1 MNKDFLKQV
10 LAGEKDLLKK
20 TEVDYINVPHYEE
33 LSVKALWP
41 QFADDPE
48 VSKYFPDTFA
58 EGKGPARDYFFNV
71 VHTVQG
77 DFLEQL
83 LEHANAQR
91 MTTAG
96 ERGQLESI
104 KISEYWEEQ
113 LKDMPYLSRKCQP
126 FSTSS
131 SFLSSRQA
139 RQDVAPAEG
148 QVEALPERPQ
158 EEEDPSARHLLG
170 VQGLQVEGLGG
181 AATAVSISTDAAAEQ
196 PGAATSSRQ
205 HPTTPRRS
213 SRKLN
218 KGRQDE

>member
-113 LKDMPYLSRKCQP
+113 LKDMPYLSRKCQL
-126 FSTSS
+126 FSTFS

-139 RQDVAPAEG
+139 RQDVAPVEG

-158 EEEDPSARHLLG
+158 GRRSLSAAPTRSTRTPSRRPRWH
-170 VQGLQVEGLGG
+170 
-181 AATAVSISTDAAAEQ
+181 SD
-196 PGAATSSRQ
+196 SRQ
-205 HPTTPRRS
+205 HQHSSS
-213 SRKLN
+213 SRTTRRRDQLQAASNNSSPEQPTIK
-218 KGRQDE
+218 